1 MEEAVE
7 EIRGEYDNL
16 LIKSATT
23 VYQDLNVLIEL
34 PELISGEGIEDHT
47 RYAVENYFK
56 VSTSRKLNE
65 LVLLDLYIGIKQEI
79 PVLKNIKIN
88 NPAGDI
94 KLAKGNVILLGQ
106 LTVTVIWEGEDV

>member
-1 MEEAVE
+1 ME

-16 LIKSATT
+16 LIKSAVT
-23 VYQDLNVLIEL
+23 VYQDLDIMIEL
-34 PELISGEGIEDHT
+34 PELISGDGVEERT
-47 RYAVENYFK
+47 RYAVENYFR

-88 NPAGDI
+88 DPAGDI

-106 LTVTVIWEGEDV
+106 LNVTVIWEGEDV